1 MGGGNPV
8 QFDYTE
14 LFLAIFPLGFF
25 ALAYYVIVRFL
36 RYLRR
41 KEENEKV
48 LIQKMD
54 ELIKLQRQSNK
65 TP

>member
-1 MGGGNPV
+1 MGGNPI
-8 QFDYTE
+8 QFDYTA
-14 LFLAIFPLGFF
+14 LFLVIFPLGFI
-25 ALAYYVIVRFL
+25 ALTAYLIVRFL

-41 KEENEKV
+41 KEENEKE

-54 ELIKLQRQSNK
+54 ELIKLQQQSNK